1 MTTTTGTAAEQA
13 VSASGA
19 ASGIPSGAVTAPL
32 PSPRGALSAAVL
44 EALAAPPPARLP
56 SSLGAAVEEADPY
69 GEDLQLALYV
79 CYELHYRGFAG
90 VSAEWEWDPDLLRLR
105 AGLERVFLA
114 ALRRDTLTGTASD
127 SDVTAALE
135 PLLVEPAEGGGVSDF
150 LLREGEWWQMR
161 EYIAH
166 RSVYHLK
173 EADPHAWVIPRL
185 DGQAKAS
192 LVAVEYDEFGGG
204 RGERV
209 HARLFADLMAGAGL
223 DPSYLRYLDDV
234 PAPIVAGVNLMSLCG
249 LHRALRGALVGHFA
263 AAEISTAPSAR
274 KMARALERMG
284 AAPECVLFFTEHI
297 EADAVHEQ
305 VMRRDV
311 IGDLL
316 AREPELAADVVFGI
330 RATELLEELLADRLL
345 DAWRRGATSLRRPLD
360 A

>member
-1 MTTTTGTAAEQA
+1 MTTISGTAP
-13 VSASGA
+13 G
-19 ASGIPSGAVTAPL
+19 PVTARL
-32 PSPRGALSAAVL
+32 PQPRGGLSAAVL
-44 EALAAPPPARLP
+44 EALAGPPGLLPPVPDAVPAD
-56 SSLGAAVEEADPY
+56 ADPY
-69 GEDLQLALYV
+69 GDDLQLALHV

-90 VSAEWEWDPDLLRLR
+90 VSDAWEWDPGLLRLR

-114 ALRRDTLTGTASD
+114 ALRRDTATGTD
-127 SDVTAALE
+127 SDTDVAAALE

-161 EYIAH
+161 EYFVH
-166 RSVYHLK
+166 RSIYHLK

-209 HARLFADLMAGAGL
+209 HAQLFADLLADAGL
-223 DPSYLRYLDDV
+223 DPSYLHYLDDV
-234 PAPIVAGVNLMSLCG
+234 PAPILATVNLMSLCG
-249 LHRALRGALVGHFA
+249 LHRSLRGALVGHFA

-284 AAPECVLFFTEHI
+284 AGPRCVLFFTEHI

-330 RATELLEELLADRLL
+330 RATELLEGRLGDHLLG
-345 DAWRRGATSLRRPLD
+345 AWRRGTTSLRRPP
-360 A
+360 AP